1 MPKSDPEIAQLPPR
15 RIDGRARLVRNW
27 ADRAWLEMQRH
38 EILPIPGNFELWYTY
53 VSGSNP
59 DLSTRL
65 SALVQAGVA
74 PTPEQLDALRTDC
87 LASEVDLDAI
97 ADGSE
102 QLDQAAQALVE
113 QVAGSRAALRA
124 YGETLSSVAGRL
136 DQDQTVVGL
145 VQAVT
150 VLSAETARAA
160 ERNRALEHQ
169 LASSVARISKLRQ
182 DLFEAKQDA
191 TTDGLTGLCN
201 RKAFDARLRR
211 AIGRAKADHEALCLV
226 LLDIDH
232 FKRFND
238 TYGHRTGDLVLRL
251 VGRVVADNV
260 KGRDTA
266 ARYGGEEFAV
276 ILTGADLRAGAV
288 VAGQMRFVLDGKRL
302 VTKDAQ
308 QHHGSVTISAGV
320 AQFWPGD
327 TTVSLIERADAAL
340 YAAKHAGRNR
350 VCVESAPRFHNVA

>member
-1 MPKSDPEIAQLPPR
+1 MPNSDLGTAHFPAFGT
-15 RIDGRARLVRNW
+15 DRAKLIRSL
-27 ADRAWLEMQRH
+27 ADRAWMEMQQRG
-38 EILPIPGNFELWYTY
+38 ILPIPGNFELWYIHL
-53 VSGSNP
+53 SGSNP
-59 DLSTRL
+59 ALSARL
-65 SALVQAGVA
+65 SALMHAGVA
-74 PTPEQLDALRTDC
+74 PTPEQLRALHSDC
-87 LASEVDLDAI
+87 IASEDDIDAI

-102 QLDQAAQALVE
+102 QLDLAAQAMVE
-113 QVAGSRAALRA
+113 QVAGNGAALRA
-124 YGETLSSVAGRL
+124 YGEALSGVAVRL
-136 DQDQTVVGL
+136 DQDQTMGGL
-145 VQAVT
+145 LQAVT
-150 VLSAETARAA
+150 VLTAETARAS

-169 LASSVARISKLRQ
+169 LAVSVARITKLRQ
-182 DLFEAKQDA
+182 GLVEARQDA

-201 RKAFDARLRR
+201 RKAFNSRLRR
-211 AIGRAKADHEALCLV
+211 AIGRAKADQEAMALV

-276 ILTGADLRAGAV
+276 ILTGADLRAGSV
-288 VAGQMRFVLDGKRL
+288 VAGQMRAILDGKRL
-302 VTKDAQ
+302 ITRGEQ
-308 QHHGSVTISAGV
+308 QHHGSVTVSAGV

-327 TTVSLIERADAAL
+327 TAATLIERADAAL

-350 VCVESAPRFHNVA
+350 VCVEGERAVQHAA